1 MIRRPTA
8 NNGFNAMEEFN
19 KLSVGDVQ
27 TLSRVSDRMNLV
39 EFVNFDHHKQN
50 RILKS
55 CIKKN
60 RYEDLKGIALHII
73 DKYDQRGVALNFYGC
88 EHCKGYHVTG
98 VDRERRNQ
106 IEEMIINLK
115 ARLVGLK

>member
-1 MIRRPTA
+1 M
-8 NNGFNAMEEFN
+8 N
-19 KLSVGDVQ
+19 KIDKLPVDNVQ
-27 TLSRVSDRMNLV
+27 TLMRVSDRMNLV
-39 EFVNFDHHKQN
+39 QFVNFDHFKQK

-88 EHCKGYHVTG
+88 ENCGGYHVTG
-98 VDRERRNQ
+98 VDRGRRNQ